1 MLFISV
7 KTAAI
12 FIHGGHVS
20 MKDNRRARSARG
32 CQDRRSDLCTLLRR
46 SCSRPLLPHSLQ
58 AASPVALKHDL
69 TSFSTS
75 CALPCWCYCLERGAA
90 MTRRPQRSS
99 SRCARS
105 PRLIRLL
112 KPCSARRDPP
122 AIQQRKACVFSHLTP
137 RATGLP
143 QSMRARRADR
153 RCLAVWR
160 PARCPARHA
169 VRGARGERWAASS
182 PRRARRSFP
191 MALRSIRA
199 LGSSRRTANWPSRI
213 SVQAEHVFQAA
224 PRAEPPLPP
233 VAVHAT
239 WRLEAPQRI
248 VRAAKGSE
256 HSPPRAAAA
265 CAATRRAPW
274 NCLKPADLIQ
284 QWFSKIHQ
292 WFSKIHQWFY

>member
-1 MLFISV
+1 
-7 KTAAI
+7 
-12 FIHGGHVS
+12 

-58 AASPVALKHDL
+58 AASPVALKRDL

-160 PARCPARHA
+160 PARCPACRVGCTWPA
-169 VRGARGERWAASS
+169 MGRVEPAASS
-182 PRRARRSFP
+182 PLFPDWRCAAYEHSVHRAGRRTGHHGSACRLS
-191 MALRSIRA
+191 M
-199 LGSSRRTANWPSRI
+199 SSRPHRVLNRPYLQCT
-213 SVQAEHVFQAA
+213 QLAA
-224 PRAEPPLPP
+224 R
-233 VAVHAT
+233 
-239 WRLEAPQRI
+239 
-248 VRAAKGSE
+248 G
-256 HSPPRAAAA
+256 AAAHRSSSQSA
-265 CAATRRAPW
+265 KAQSTPRPARPRPARQRAVPRGT
-274 NCLKPADLIQ
+274 A
-284 QWFSKIHQ
+284 
-292 WFSKIHQWFY
+292 

>member
-1 MLFISV
+1 
-7 KTAAI
+7 
-12 FIHGGHVS
+12 

-58 AASPVALKHDL
+58 AASPVALKRDL

-75 CALPCWCYCLERGAA
+75 CALPCWCFYCLERGAA

-122 AIQQRKACVFSHLTP
+122 AIQQRKACVFSHLPYSRFVLQVFLNPCALAALT
-137 RATGLP
+137 ADVW
-143 QSMRARRADR
+143 QSGDR
-153 RCLAVWR
+153 LD
-160 PARCPARHA
+160 ARHA
-169 VRGARGERWAASS
+169 VWGARGQRWAASS

-233 VAVHAT
+233 VHAT

>member
-58 AASPVALKHDL
+58 AASPVALKRDL

-153 RCLAVWR
+153 RCLAIWR
-160 PARCPARHA
+160 PARCPACRVVCTRPA
-169 VRGARGERWAASS
+169 MGRVEPAASS
-182 PRRARRSFP
+182 PLFPYGVAQHTSTRFIAPDGELAITDQRA
-191 MALRSIRA
+191 
-199 LGSSRRTANWPSRI
+199 G
-213 SVQAEHVFQAA
+213 
-224 PRAEPPLPP
+224 
-233 VAVHAT
+233 
-239 WRLEAPQRI
+239 
-248 VRAAKGSE
+248 
-256 HSPPRAAAA
+256 
-265 CAATRRAPW
+265 
-274 NCLKPADLIQ
+274 
-284 QWFSKIHQ
+284 
-292 WFSKIHQWFY
+292 

>member
-1 MLFISV
+1 
-7 KTAAI
+7 
-12 FIHGGHVS
+12 
-20 MKDNRRARSARG
+20 
-32 CQDRRSDLCTLLRR
+32 
-46 SCSRPLLPHSLQ
+46 
-58 AASPVALKHDL
+58 
-69 TSFSTS
+69 
-75 CALPCWCYCLERGAA
+75 
-90 MTRRPQRSS
+90 
-99 SRCARS
+99 
-105 PRLIRLL
+105 
-112 KPCSARRDPP
+112 
-122 AIQQRKACVFSHLTP
+122 
-137 RATGLP
+137 
-143 QSMRARRADR
+143 
-153 RCLAVWR
+153 
-160 PARCPARHA
+160 
-169 VRGARGERWAASS
+169 
-182 PRRARRSFP
+182 

-233 VAVHAT
+233 VHAT